1 MKKFILLP
9 WKSISTQEAGGHGW
23 KAYFSYCNNIQFFMF
38 PNNFFCI
45 WAMVL
50 LITGLP
56 VVSKVGKLGGQSRCR
71 VKQKTTDLQ
80 FALGCAC
87 IHMIVLFLFF
97 QIDGWCVA
105 CYGKIFVLLLFE
117 NSWFIAKVSVRI
129 KELFCMYSFQ
139 RMTFGRKP
147 ERIKFCKLG

>member
-9 WKSISTQEAGGHGW
+9 WKSISTQEAGGQGW

-80 FALGCAC
+80 FLWGLHSHVC
-87 IHMIVLFLFF
+87 F
-97 QIDGWCVA
+97 QIRRKYA
-105 CYGKIFVLLLFE
+105 KFLETCYREKSQFLVGTASYRGTTELVDNELGLGGGMLSDSFIFA
-117 NSWFIAKVSVRI
+117 N
-129 KELFCMYSFQ
+129 
-139 RMTFGRKP
+139 
-147 ERIKFCKLG
+147 ERVVVNWNTT